1 MTATYVRLDL
11 DEGRLLRSVTEEGS
25 ITDADLDELEDRILH
40 GALEPSLVASLALT
54 IARAGRPKSIWALKS
69 ARSRLVAARRD
80 TEVQVLDLALDLA
93 SSPVPSRLERGESG
107 YRWTPPASLTSARAD
122 AEPLYVEDPIAA
134 YWHRRDRWGPPLRPD
149 PSRPPRVATAPGPV
163 EPWLAEIEDGGTVLV
178 CFEPAWPWTR
188 PEPPLRLVRAGMA
201 RDAALT
207 VRVRWSQVGSV
218 GKVTRGR
225 TVRAAYEVHGEPR
238 EMLPREPAIGVDALV
253 ALMSK
258 LVERSRQ

>member
-1 MTATYVRLDL
+1 MTATYVRLDF
-11 DEGRLLRSVTEEGS
+11 DEGRLLRSVAEEAS

-40 GALEPSLVASLALT
+40 GALDPSVVASLALT

-69 ARSRLVAARRD
+69 ARSRLVASHRD

-93 SSPVPSRLERGESG
+93 ASPPPARLERGESG
-107 YRWTPPASLTSARAD
+107 YRWSPRSAAPGGAE
-122 AEPLYVEDPIAA
+122 AEPLYVEDPVAA

-149 PSRPPRVATAPGPV
+149 PARPPLVATAPGPI

-178 CFEPAWPWTR
+178 CFRPAWPWTP
-188 PEPPLRLVRAGMA
+188 PEPPLRLLRAGMA
-201 RDAALT
+201 RDAALN

-225 TVRAAYEVHGEPR
+225 TARAAYEVHGEPR
-238 EMLPREPAIGVDALV
+238 ETLPREPAIGVDALV